1 MIILSRFNLRQFCR
15 DRRLAVLRSLPPFFS
30 PLIRFDQKGYW
41 WAVHHSYISPSSSFL
56 HCRHGHFNISTRRL
70 ASFVKILNQED
81 ISKHQNHDT
90 IQEVNT
96 DVRIRNPRNT
106 TKQYGGRGDLCL
118 RKHLCRIT
126 LTKCHLRASCL
137 FVGWNIFKTCSN
149 LVQHTTS
156 EQKSRDLL
164 AAKIQLL
171 KLCKARCRE
180 SYYLPTCMWQLCR
193 EAAGLQSNPRILL
206 LPI

>member
-1 MIILSRFNLRQFCR
+1 MMMIILSRFNLRQFCR

-41 WAVHHSYISPSSSFL
+41 WAVHHSYISPPSSFL
-56 HCRHGHFNISTRRL
+56 HRPGHFNISICGTRRL

-106 TKQYGGRGDLCL
+106 TKQYGGERGSLSEE
-118 RKHLCRIT
+118 
-126 LTKCHLRASCL
+126 A
-137 FVGWNIFKTCSN
+137 
-149 LVQHTTS
+149 LVQNNFDQMPPQSKLPLCWLKHIQNLQQLGATHNIWT
-156 EQKSRDLL
+156 
-164 AAKIQLL
+164 KI
-171 KLCKARCRE
+171 
-180 SYYLPTCMWQLCR
+180 
-193 EAAGLQSNPRILL
+193 
-206 LPI
+206 